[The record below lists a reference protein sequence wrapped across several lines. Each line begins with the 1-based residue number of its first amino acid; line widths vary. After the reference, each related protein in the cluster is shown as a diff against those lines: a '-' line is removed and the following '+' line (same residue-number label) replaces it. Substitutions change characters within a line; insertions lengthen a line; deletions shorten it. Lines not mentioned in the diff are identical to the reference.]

1 MSMGAFKANTFD
13 RYLRPIR
20 EQVKQLITRGA
31 TLVEFGCGNG
41 DLLFKLSDSIGLG
54 WWFNRFLEVR
64 IHSGLRLTSA
74 SISVGML
81 W

>member
-1 MSMGAFKANTFD
+1 MGAFKANTFD

-54 WWFNRFLEVR
+54 
-64 IHSGLRLTSA
+64 
-74 SISVGML
+74 
-81 W
+81 